1 MGRTLRFEAT
11 TFVNNQ
17 KQIMTG
23 KTEFT
28 EDHGVENFA
37 VNLYPS
43 VRGQVFEGFGGAF
56 TDSAGYVY
64 SKMNEEQRSRMLH
77 TYFDKSELNYRL
89 GRIHLDSC
97 DFSTEQYEAQSDA
110 RDTELEQFSLE
121 RGLKYVFPLLR
132 DARKA
137 AGREIGLMLSP
148 WSPPAYMKTN
158 GERSHGGKLKE
169 EYRAQWAE
177 YICLYIRKLREKGCQ
192 INRLSLQNEP
202 AAVQSWD
209 SCIYTAEEEKIF
221 LRDFLYPEMKKNGQE
236 DIEIFIWDHN
246 KERVFERACTII
258 DETTDAMV
266 AGVAFHWYS
275 GDHFEALDYLKKRFP
290 NKKLI
295 LSEACIEYSKYSAD
309 DYLANAQKYAHD
321 MIGNFNNGMTA
332 FYDWNLLLDETGG
345 PNHVGNYCDA
355 PFLYDT
361 KKKELMERNTL
372 AYIRHF
378 SHYIQPGAVW
388 IGSSRYTDKI
398 EVTAFENPSQTIVVI
413 LLNREKD
420 AQKIFVR
427 LEGEVAELTVPGNG
441 IVTAEIDK
449 TSKDDRTVLADG

>member
-1 MGRTLRFEAT
+1 MGRILRFETT
-11 TFVNNQ
+11 TFVDNQ
-17 KQIMTG
+17 KHIETG
-23 KTEFT
+23 KTQFT
-28 EDHGVENFA
+28 EDCGVENLA

-64 SKMNEEQRSRMLH
+64 AQMNEEQRRRMMH
-77 TYFDKSELNYRL
+77 TYFDKDELNYRL
-89 GRIHLDSC
+89 GRMHLDSC
-97 DFSTEQYEAQSDA
+97 DFSVEQYEAQSGEGEA
-110 RDTELEQFSLE
+110 GQKNFSLE
-121 RGLKYVFPLLR
+121 RGLKYAFPLLK
-132 DARKA
+132 DAQET
-137 AGREIGLMLSP
+137 AGRAIELMLSP

-169 EYRAQWAE
+169 EYRARWAE
-177 YICLYIRKLREKGCQ
+177 YICLYIRKLREMGCQ
-192 INRLSLQNEP
+192 ITRLSLQNEP
-202 AAVQSWD
+202 AAVQPWD
-209 SCIYTAEEEKIF
+209 SCVYTAQEEKVF
-221 LRDFLYPEMKKNGQE
+221 LRDFLYPEMKRNGLE

-246 KERVFERACTII
+246 KERVFERACAII

-275 GDHFEALDYLKKRFP
+275 GDHFEALDYLKKKFP
-290 NKKLI
+290 DKKLI

-355 PFLYDT
+355 PYLYDR
-361 KKKELMERNTL
+361 KKKELTERNTL

-398 EVTAFENPSQTIVVI
+398 EVTAFENPDKKIVAV
-413 LLNREKD
+413 LLNREKED
-420 AQKIFVR
+420 RKVFLR
-427 LEGEVAELTVPGNG
+427 LEGEVAELTVPGCG
-441 IVTAEIDK
+441 IMTAEIDK
-449 TSKDDRTVLADG
+449 KEM